1 MENNEN
7 LLAAIEAI
15 LFVYGEPMDIKKIAK
30 ILKTEE
36 SQIKSALDELAQN
49 FETDNGGLRIVF
61 SGNQAQLATKP
72 EFSNFLESFIKE
84 EFKEQLS
91 PASVETLSLVAYL
104 GPISRP
110 EIDYYRGV
118 NSSFIL
124 RSLLVRGLVE
134 RSADV
139 NRGNIYL
146 YRPSFD
152 LLKYLGISKVEDLPE
167 YEKFKEMKNMET
179 PEENKENKNET
190 IISETETTIIIE
202 NE

>member
-190 IISETETTIIIE
+190 IINETETTIIIE